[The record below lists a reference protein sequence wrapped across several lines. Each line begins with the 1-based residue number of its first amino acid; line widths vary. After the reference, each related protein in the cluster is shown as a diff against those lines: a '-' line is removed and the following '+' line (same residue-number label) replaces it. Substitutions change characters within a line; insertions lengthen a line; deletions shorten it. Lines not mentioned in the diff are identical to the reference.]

1 MRFRGTS
8 ALSGAVLALATAIG
22 FGSASADIATVIAT
36 GTTTYDP
43 TGLFGQLGSDITVT
57 YTFDTTLGIY
67 SHDALY
73 TEVFVSGGT
82 VHGVTSPSLGA
93 TVTTDARTITFAGAF
108 NAELLGF
115 NNTPIGGTD
124 SGSFATVE
132 DSESSFVESNLHVR
146 NTLLP
151 ASITTP
157 FSYSCQDSGPSID
170 TCVGDGFYNGA
181 PFTFHE
187 TTVTLSNPAAVP
199 APIAGAGLPGLILA
213 GGGLLGWWRRRKKI
227 A

>member
-1 MRFRGTS
+1 MKR
-8 ALSGAVLALATAIG
+8 LSDSLNRVP
-22 FGSASADIATVIAT
+22 GSAPPPACI
-36 GTTTYDP
+36 
-43 TGLFGQLGSDITVT
+43 GS
-57 YTFDTTLGIY
+57 G
-67 SHDALY
+67 
-73 TEVFVSGGT
+73 
-82 VHGVTSPSLGA
+82 
-93 TVTTDARTITFAGAF
+93 AGAF

-151 ASITTP
+151 ASISTP

-170 TCVGDGFYNGA
+170 TCVGDGYYNGA

-199 APIAGAGLPGLILA
+199 APIVGAGLPGLGLA
-213 GGGLLGWWRRRKKI
+213 FGLLTWRRRRQRGGECLSEPQQGENQGHLSIPGRSLKPDQKWPEDVKLCGGSACI
-227 A
+227 QPRDQRGQQPA

>member
-1 MRFRGTS
+1 MTFRCTS
-8 ALSGAVLALATAIG
+8 AFSGAVLALATAIG
-22 FGSASADIATVIAT
+22 FGPASADVVTVIAT

-43 TGLFGQLGSDITVT
+43 TGLFGQLGSNISVT
-57 YTFDTTLGIY
+57 YVFDTALGVY
-67 SHDALY
+67 SHDALF
-73 TEVFVSGGT
+73 TEVSVTGGT

-108 NAELLGF
+108 NAQLFGS

-124 SGSFATVE
+124 SESFASAE
-132 DSESSFVESNLHVR
+132 DSESSYVSADLHAR

-157 FSYSCQDSGPSID
+157 FSYSCQDSGSYVD
-170 TCVGDGFYNGA
+170 TCVGSGYYNGA
-181 PFTFHE
+181 PFSFHE
-187 TTVTLSNPAAVP
+187 ANLSLSNPAAVP
-199 APIAGAGLPGLILA
+199 APIVGAGLPGLLLA
-213 GGGLLGWWRRRKKI
+213 SAGLLGWWRRRKKI